1 MPMEV
6 KSKFIQPLTLE
17 KNFLKIMFTSFFFV
31 AALTALEIWCLAM
44 IGIVFLTLF
53 AYAAILVQV
62 KFLPLSLSDTF
73 SPYFTFICFH
83 LLSFTFT
90 LFDQVAEIVQ
100 VNFLPLP
107 FSFTFTLI
115 YFNFVYIIPLFLSLF
130 PHSPSFS
137 FTQFA
142 QTLLSLFRTTFTIFS
157 LSFTLKVFTLLSFR
171 FQFHS
176 LSPLFRTTF
185 ENGDE
190 L

>member
-1 MPMEV
+1 MIHNSQIGIFNGVIRETPNANGGGKQLFSALCNLHSSE
-6 KSKFIQPLTLE
+6 KISKANFQKFI
-17 KNFLKIMFTSFFFV
+17 FV
-31 AALTALEIWCLAM
+31 VALTALEIWCLAM

-115 YFNFVYIIPLFLSLF
+115 YFNFVYIIPLSITFFHFSPIHLLLASPNLPRRCYPCSGPLLLFSRFLSL
-130 PHSPSFS
+130 
-137 FTQFA
+137 
-142 QTLLSLFRTTFTIFS
+142 
-157 LSFTLKVFTLLSFR
+157 
-171 FQFHS
+171 
-176 LSPLFRTTF
+176 
-185 ENGDE
+185 
-190 L
+190 